1 MIKVQSF
8 LYLKKESPLAFF
20 SFFLLVGYV
29 LLAVMAQLGWL
40 ATDATATNM
49 NLSYQPPSTIHWLG
63 TDFLGRDVF
72 ARAVQGCK
80 VAMLVG
86 FFAASI
92 STGIGLVLGA
102 IAGFFRGI
110 LDDLV
115 VWFYSTLES
124 IPYILLISAFA
135 FILGQG
141 IENLYLALGIT
152 GWVKMCRLTRGE
164 FLKHRNR
171 DYVSAAQAL
180 GVAPLSVAFKHIMP
194 NVLHLAYIQ
203 FSLTFVFAI
212 KIEVILSYLGL
223 GVEPGTPSWGLMIND
238 AKAELTRGV
247 WWNLFAASAFMF
259 VLILS
264 VNLLSDG
271 LRQRLDPRTIKPRP

>member
-102 IAGFFRGI
+102 IAGFFGGI

>member
-49 NLSYQPPSTIHWLG
+49 NLSYQQPSTIHWLG

-102 IAGFFRGI
+102 IAGFFGGI